1 MSVSHYEA
9 FFLSA
14 VLISLLTTPMMR
26 VLAYRLGALDRGI
39 GRRAHEGVVPRLGG
53 GGIYLGFALPM
64 LYLALR
70 YPHAPWQREL
80 LGVLASATI
89 IFLIGFYDDLRGAP
103 IRNKLAA
110 EITAAL
116 LLCAW
121 GVRIE
126 VVSGPFGGH
135 WHLGWLGLPATVLWV
150 VVITNAINLID
161 GLDGVAAGTGIL
173 IAGSLF
179 LLAPGGGVFLRVSVC
194 VLIGALLGFL
204 RHNFPPATIFMG
216 DSGSLLVGFLLSAFS
231 LISSLKAAA
240 AVTLLVP
247 LLVFS
252 HPLLDMVYAVLRRYY
267 RGLPLGRADREH
279 IHHKLLDMGF
289 SRRAVLSILVG
300 LNLCALLVAAVAA
313 RRQLRGDIAI
323 LVLMPVA
330 GVLGLRLLGY
340 VRARPGLRDEVRV
353 FGMDRHRR
361 YLLYLIREFRGRAAA
376 VRTEEELSAAAA
388 AVFLESGLAAA
399 ELRFVSPGG
408 EQRMIRFGE
417 APDAAL
423 MRLECP
429 IACGGRSIGTVVLLA
444 RGEQGPLTCAP
455 ELGAAF
461 AEAVCAL
468 AGAAAGGKRKR

>member
-1 MSVSHYEA
+1 MSLSHYAA
-9 FFLSA
+9 FLLSA
-14 VLISLLTTPMMR
+14 LVISLTTTPLMR
-26 VLAYRLGALDRGI
+26 ALAFRIGAVDRGV

-64 LYLALR
+64 VYLALR
-70 YPHAPWQREL
+70 YPHEPWRREL
-80 LGVLASATI
+80 LGILAAATI
-89 IFLIGFYDDLRGAP
+89 VFLLGFYDDLRGAP

-110 EITAAL
+110 EVAAAL
-116 LLCAW
+116 LLYAW
-121 GVRIE
+121 GLRIE
-126 VVSGPFGGH
+126 VVSGPLGGH

-150 VVITNAINLID
+150 VVITNAINLVD

-173 IAGSLF
+173 IAVSLF
-179 LLAPGGGVFLRVSVC
+179 VLAPGGGVFLRVAVC

-231 LISSLKAAA
+231 LIASFKAAA
-240 AVTLLVP
+240 VVTLLVP

-289 SRRAVLSILVG
+289 SRRTVLWMLVG
-300 LNLCALLVAAVAA
+300 LNVGALLVAAVAA
-313 RRQLRGDIAI
+313 RRQLRGDVVI
-323 LVLMPVA
+323 LALMPVV
-330 GVLGLRLLGY
+330 GILGLRLFGY
-340 VRARPGLRDEVRV
+340 VHNREELRDEVRV

-361 YLLYLIREFRGRAAA
+361 YLHYLIREFRKKSPTLRS
-376 VRTEEELSAAAA
+376 EEELSAAAA
-388 AVFLESGLAAA
+388 AVFLESGLASA
-399 ELRFVSPGG
+399 ELLFEGPGG
-408 EQRMIRFGE
+408 GQCVIRFGV
-417 APDAAL
+417 APEAAL
-423 MRLECP
+423 MRLEYP
-429 IACGGRSIGTVVLLA
+429 ITCGGRHLGTVVLLA
-444 RGEQGPLTCAP
+444 HGERGALTCAP

-468 AGAAAGGKRKR
+468 AAAGQGRPS